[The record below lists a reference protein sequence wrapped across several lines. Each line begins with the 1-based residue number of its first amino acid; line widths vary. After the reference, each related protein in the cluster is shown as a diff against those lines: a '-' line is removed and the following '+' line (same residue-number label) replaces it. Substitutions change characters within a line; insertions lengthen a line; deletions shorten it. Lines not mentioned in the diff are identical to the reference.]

1 MAYFISMK
9 EEFAFREVFGRE
21 AVRKQF
27 VSDVVGIPQEE
38 IRSVRIVSPFLRK
51 GSRKQKLG
59 ILDLA
64 LTLNDDTKMD
74 VELQLRSQR
83 FWVKRNLFYLAHLY
97 ADELWVG
104 ENYDKLKKCITI
116 SILDFNLV
124 PGAEYHTVYTLR
136 DKRGR
141 ELTDLF
147 EVHIV
152 ELKKK
157 LSGEE
162 PVDGWIRLFNAKTK
176 GELDMIK
183 SISAGLFQAVEV
195 LERLSLTRA
204 LRWRFEQSLKERRDR
219 WAEDEYVREEGRQE
233 GKADHIV
240 ELVSQNKAKG
250 RTVDEIAEFLG
261 EDLETVAA
269 LYASAGEGEGD
280 PYEHF

>member
-9 EEFAFREVFGRE
+9 EEFAFREVFDRE
-21 AVRKQF
+21 VVRKQF
-27 VSDVVGIPQEE
+27 FSDVVGIPQEE

-51 GSRKQKLG
+51 ESRKQKLG

-64 LTLNDDTKMD
+64 LTLNDDTKID

-97 ADELWVG
+97 TDDLWVG
-104 ENYDKLKKCITI
+104 ENYDKLKRCITI

-124 PGAEYHTVYTLR
+124 SGTEYHTVYTLK
-136 DKRGR
+136 DKQGR

-147 EVHIV
+147 EMHIV

-157 LSGEE
+157 LFGED
-162 PVDGWIRLFNAKTK
+162 PVDGWIQLFNAQTK
-176 GELDMIK
+176 EELGMIK
-183 SISAGLFQAVEV
+183 SISAGLFQVVEV
-195 LERLSLTRA
+195 LERLSLPRA
-204 LRWRFEQSLKERRDR
+204 LRWSFEQSLKERRDR

-233 GKADHIV
+233 GKANHIV

-250 RTVDEIAEFLG
+250 RTVDGIAEFLG
-261 EDLETVAA
+261 EDPEIVAA
-269 LYASAGEGEGD
+269 VYASAGEGEKQRRKA
-280 PYEHF
+280 